1 MVWIVLIAGLILL
14 IAGAELLVKGA
25 ARLAMNFGIPALVV
39 GLTVVAFGTSAP
51 ELAVSIKAAFSGQVE
66 LAIANVVGSNIFNIL
81 FILGIAAFIAPLV
94 VSQQL
99 VRQDVPVMVA
109 ISVVVVVMS
118 LNGRIDRIEAVM
130 LVAGLLIYTAF
141 LFYQGK
147 KQGSGTN
154 QEEQVGDKVST
165 WQNLL
170 FVVTGLTLL
179 VLGARWLVDS
189 AVSIASA
196 LGVSE
201 AVIGLTIVAA
211 GTSLPEVMTSVIA
224 TIKGERD
231 IAIGNV
237 VGSNVFNILC
247 VLGLSALVS
256 PEPLLA
262 GVRVMQVDLPVM
274 LAASA
279 LCLPLFFAGA
289 SLSRFEGLIFLVLYG
304 AYIWYTVAVAISA
317 GYLEV
322 LQTGILYGLIPVVA
336 LYAAAA
342 VLMHRRSR
350 CKNQL

>member
-1 MVWIVLIAGLILL
+1 MVWLVLLAGLILL

-25 ARLAMNFGIPALVV
+25 ACLAANFGIPALVV

-51 ELAVSIKAAFSGQVE
+51 ELAVSIEAAFSGQAE

-81 FILGIAAFIAPLV
+81 FILGVAALIAPLV

-109 ISVVVVVMS
+109 ISVVVVLMS
-118 LNGRIDRIEAVM
+118 MNGRIDRIEAGT

-147 KQGSGTN
+147 NQGLDSKQ
-154 QEEQVGDKVST
+154 EAEQQPGGHVPA

-170 FVVTGLTLL
+170 YIVTGLILL
-179 VLGARWLVDS
+179 IVGARWLIDS
-189 AVSIASA
+189 AVNIASA

-201 AVIGLTIVAA
+201 TVIGLTIVAA

-237 VGSNVFNILC
+237 IGSNVFNMLC
-247 VLGLSALVS
+247 VLGLSGLVS
-256 PEPLLA
+256 PEALLA
-262 GVRVMQVDLPVM
+262 GAQVMQVDLPVM
-274 LAASA
+274 LAVSA
-279 LCLPLFFAGA
+279 LCLPLFFVGA
-289 SLSRFEGLIFLVLYG
+289 SLSRFEGLIFLVLYV

-317 GYLEV
+317 GYLAA
-322 LQTGILYGLIPVVA
+322 LQTGILFGLIPVVA
-336 LYAAAA
+336 VYTVA
-342 VLMHRRSR
+342 VLLMHRRSP
-350 CKNQL
+350 L

>member
-1 MVWIVLIAGLILL
+1 MVWLVLFAGLFLL

-25 ARLAMNFGIPALVV
+25 ARLAANFGIPALVV

-51 ELAVSIKAAFSGQVE
+51 ELAVSMKAAFSGQVE

-81 FILGIAAFIAPLV
+81 FILGIAGFIAPLV

-109 ISVVVVVMS
+109 ISMIVVLMA
-118 LNGRIDRIEAVM
+118 LNGRIERIEAGV
-130 LVAGLLIYTAF
+130 LVLGLLVYTAF

-147 KQGSGTN
+147 KQGIDQQDEQQSGTA
-154 QEEQVGDKVST
+154 VPA

-170 FVVTGLTLL
+170 FIITGLILL
-179 VLGARWLVDS
+179 VIGARWLVES
-189 AVSIASA
+189 AVSIAST

-224 TIKGERD
+224 TIKGQRD

-237 VGSNVFNILC
+237 IGSNVFNILC

-262 GVRVMQVDLPVM
+262 GVRVMQIDLPVM
-274 LAASA
+274 LAVSA

-289 SLSRFEGLIFLVLYG
+289 SLSRFEGFIFLLLYS
-304 AYIWYTVAVAISA
+304 AYIWYTIAVAISA
-317 GYLEV
+317 DYLAV
-322 LQTGILYGLIPVVA
+322 LQTGILFGLIPVVA
-336 LYAAAA
+336 VYAAA
-342 VLMHRRSR
+342 VLLVHRRS
-350 CKNQL
+350 QL

>member
-1 MVWIVLIAGLILL
+1 MVWLVLLAGLILL
-14 IAGAELLVKGA
+14 ISGAELLVKGA
-25 ARLAMNFGIPALVV
+25 SRLATNLGIPALVV

-81 FILGIAAFIAPLV
+81 LILGIAGVIAPLV

-109 ISVVVVVMS
+109 ISVVVVLMA
-118 LNGRIDRIEAVM
+118 LNGRIDRIEAGI
-130 LVAGLLIYTAF
+130 LVLGLLVYTIF

-147 KQGSGTN
+147 HQGAD
-154 QEEQVGDKVST
+154 QDEEHHAAVKVPA

-170 FVVTGLTLL
+170 FIVTGLILL
-179 VLGARWLVDS
+179 VVGARWLVDS
-189 AVSIASA
+189 AVSIASI

-237 VGSNVFNILC
+237 IGSNVFNILC
-247 VLGLSALVS
+247 VLGVSALVS

-262 GVRVMQVDLPVM
+262 GARVMQIDLPVM
-274 LAASA
+274 LAVSA

-289 SLSRFEGLIFLVLYG
+289 SLSRFEGLIFLLLYC
-304 AYIWYTVAVAISA
+304 AYIWYTIAVAVSA
-317 GYLEV
+317 DYLAA
-322 LQTGILYGLIPVVA
+322 LQTGILFGLVPVVA
-336 LYAAAA
+336 VYAAA
-342 VLMHRRSR
+342 VLLVHRRG
-350 CKNQL
+350 QL

>member
-1 MVWIVLIAGLILL
+1 MVWLVLIAGLILL

-25 ARLAMNFGIPALVV
+25 ARLAANFGIPALVV

-81 FILGIAAFIAPLV
+81 FILGIAALIAPLV

-109 ISVVVVVMS
+109 ISAVVVLMS
-118 LNGRIDRIEAVM
+118 MNGRIDRIEAII

-147 KQGSGTN
+147 RQGAGID
-154 QEEQVGDKVST
+154 QKEEQQAGEKVPT
-165 WQNLL
+165 WKNLL
-170 FVVTGLTLL
+170 FIVTGLILL
-179 VLGARWLVDS
+179 VLGARWLVES

-237 VGSNVFNILC
+237 IGSNVFNILC

-262 GVRVMQVDLPVM
+262 GTQVMQIDLPVM
-274 LAASA
+274 LAVSA

-289 SLSRFEGLIFLVLYG
+289 SLSRFEGLIFLVIYS
-304 AYIWYTVAVAISA
+304 AYIWYTIAVAISA
-317 GYLEV
+317 GYLEA
-322 LQTGILYGLIPVVA
+322 LQTGILYGLIPVVI
-336 LYAAAA
+336 LYAVA
-342 VLMHRRSR
+342 VLLIHRRS
-350 CKNQL
+350 QL

>member
-1 MVWIVLIAGLILL
+1 MVWFVLLTGLILL

-25 ARLAMNFGIPALVV
+25 ARLAASFGVPALVV

-66 LAIANVVGSNIFNIL
+66 LAIANVVGSNIFNVL
-81 FILGIAAFIAPLV
+81 FILGIAAIIAPLV

-109 ISVVVVVMS
+109 ISVVVVFMS
-118 LNGRIDRIEAVM
+118 MNGRIDRFEAVV

-147 KQGSGTN
+147 KQGTGIDSEADQQT
-154 QEEQVGDKVST
+154 VDPAPA

-170 FVVTGLTLL
+170 FIVTGLILL
-179 VLGARWLVDS
+179 VVGARWLVDS

-211 GTSLPEVMTSVIA
+211 GTSLPEVMTSVVA

-237 VGSNVFNILC
+237 IGSNVFNLLS

-262 GVRVMQVDLPVM
+262 GARVVQIDLPVM

-289 SLSRFEGLIFLVLYG
+289 SLSRFEGFIFLVLYI
-304 AYIWYTVAVAISA
+304 AYIWYTIAVAVSA
-317 GYLEV
+317 GYLAILQSAILFGLMPAVAVYATAV
-322 LQTGILYGLIPVVA
+322 L
-336 LYAAAA
+336 
-342 VLMHRRSR
+342 LMHRRIR
-350 CKNQL
+350 L